1 MDTPNLPND
10 DGIYDLVDLGPAP
23 AVPAPASAPVAAA
36 VTVASPPPAPATVA
50 STAAPQPRVKGPG
63 LLTRL
68 AERFQP
74 ARETAAPAAPGT
86 NGPRLRNKRRKGRTL
101 RFTAPAWVVSALV
114 HVGILSALGLAS
126 LSPEVR
132 KAVANINASMVDP
145 AVSAAQAEEMVHIL
159 ADPSNAPRTEAISTF
174 LSTTPGLGGGLGT
187 GSGPPSATP
196 RVGVTT
202 AVGERTSLPSVN
214 VVGRLSGLS
223 IKPPTMSLT
232 REIGGGTIGGGP
244 AGEVTRATAD
254 IGQALDQ
261 VAREILRHLQKHK
274 LTVVWLFDES
284 GSMKDDQQAVR
295 EKFNRVSAELKLN
308 LDEDKKSS
316 GALMHAIVGFGQEPH
331 FDLPKPTADIDLIGK
346 AIDRLRIDE
355 SGTENTCHAL
365 GDVIRAYGNQITKD
379 RRLLIVLV
387 TDESGDD
394 GSYVEEARQAA
405 VSRGVPLYV
414 IGRQAMFGKSAVVLP
429 YKDPLTGDM
438 YWPTIRR
445 GPETAGLEM
454 LQWDGLHGRWDE
466 QPSGFAPY
474 ELARITKETGGI
486 YFILPSEEF
495 LRSTQREKAYSMA
508 TLKEYVP
515 DYESRQQYNQRIAK
529 SPLRRTLFQ
538 IITDTKDYGFR
549 HHYPIEPG
557 PMMEAIQQEYPKVAE
572 RLAMLL
578 VIEQKLRGLAKD
590 REHEPEK
597 RWQAHYD
604 LMLAQIVAY
613 QIKAYEYKACLEE
626 MVTLAQAGKLKPSKM
641 PVPGQLIVEWQLDHS
656 GDLKVTSKEVEAK
669 RAEAKALLEG
679 VMKRHPNTPWAD
691 LARLELDRGFGCQRN
706 EWHHNPKYDERANL
720 VPKY

>member
-1 MDTPNLPND
+1 
-10 DGIYDLVDLGPAP
+10 
-23 AVPAPASAPVAAA
+23 
-36 VTVASPPPAPATVA
+36 
-50 STAAPQPRVKGPG
+50 
-63 LLTRL
+63 
-68 AERFQP
+68 
-74 ARETAAPAAPGT
+74 
-86 NGPRLRNKRRKGRTL
+86 
-101 RFTAPAWVVSALV
+101 LV
-114 HVGILSALGLAS
+114 HVGILTALGLAS

-132 KAVANINASMVDP
+132 KAVANIDASMVDP
-145 AVSAAQAEEMVHIL
+145 TVSAAQAEELIHIL
-159 ADPSNAPRTEAISTF
+159 AEPTHAPREEAISTF
-174 LSTTPGLGGGLGT
+174 LSATPGLGGGLGT

-196 RVGVTT
+196 RVVAAT
-202 AVGERTSLPSVN
+202 AINDRTSLPSVG

-223 IKPPTMSLT
+223 IKPPTMALT
-232 REIGGGTIGGGP
+232 REIGGGIGGMV
-244 AGEVTRATAD
+244 AGDVTRATSD

-284 GSMKDDQQAVR
+284 GSMKDDQKAVK

-316 GALMHAIVGFGQEPH
+316 GALLHAIVGFGQDTH

-346 AIDRLRIDE
+346 AIDRLRVDE
-355 SGTENTCHAL
+355 SGIENTCHAL
-365 GDVIRAYGNQITKD
+365 VEVIRAYGSQITQD

-405 VSRGVPLYV
+405 VSRSVPIYV
-414 IGRQAMFGKSAVVLP
+414 IGRQSMFGKSAVVLP
-429 YKDPLTGDM
+429 YKDPLTGDI

-445 GPETAGLEM
+445 GPETAGLEC

-474 ELARITKETGGI
+474 ELARLTKETGGI
-486 YFILPSEEF
+486 YFILPSEES
-495 LRSTQREKAYSMA
+495 LRATQREKAYSMA

-515 DYESRQQYNQRIAK
+515 DYESRQQYNQRVAK
-529 SPLRRTLFQ
+529 SPLRRSLFQ

-549 HHYPIEPG
+549 LHYPIEPG

-572 RLAMLL
+572 RLVMLRN
-578 VIEQKLRGLAKD
+578 IEQKLRSLAKD

-613 QIKAYEYKACLEE
+613 QVKAYEYKACLEE
-626 MVTLAQAGKLKPSKM
+626 MVALAKAGKLKPSKM
-641 PVPGQLIVEWQLDHS
+641 PVPGQLVVEWQIDHS
-656 GDLKVTSKEVEAK
+656 RDQKAPPQETEKK

-679 VMKRHPNTPWAD
+679 VIQRHPNTPWAD
-691 LARLELDRGFGCQRN
+691 LAKLELDRGFGCQRN
-706 EWHHNPKYDERANL
+706 EWHHNPKYNERASL